1 MTLQQQL
8 SSLTYKVLTT
18 AQPTVPIRIYWFL
31 FSPNSVQ
38 PSYSTCSSS
47 VATISL
53 PPSTVHF
60 LCKNHKLLILA
71 FITPSLESTACSF
84 RQPHLN
90 QSLSHSSYFTCQLA
104 FCISRPTTFTV
115 HCTFA
120 FSLHTQN
127 PPFHNFYCWYPITDS
142 RMYLDLS
149 CSLVCVF
156 IMFQFLICAVD

>member
-53 PPSTVHF
+53 PPSTSSVKITNCSFWHSSIRLWNRLHAHF
-60 LCKNHKLLILA
+60 VNLILISLFHILLISHASWPFASVGLPLSL
-71 FITPSLESTACSF
+71 FIAPSLFHYTLKTHLFTTSTVGT
-84 RQPHLN
+84 
-90 QSLSHSSYFTCQLA
+90 QSQTLECIWISH
-104 FCISRPTTFTV
+104 V
-115 HCTFA
+115 HWFV
-120 FSLHTQN
+120 FSLCFSFWFVQ
-127 PPFHNFYCWYPITDS
+127 
-142 RMYLDLS
+142 
-149 CSLVCVF
+149 
-156 IMFQFLICAVD
+156 